1 MMFDREYY
9 FYGKHADMVRKLTTN
24 WNDKIGASVF
34 ERNLDVYEIAPIIGW
49 IYNRKAEVEQIGR
62 AHV

>member
-34 ERNLDVYEIAPIIGW
+34 ERNVMKKTKPVFFEIKCW
-49 IYNRKAEVEQIGR
+49 TTGR
-62 AHV
+62 NYCLITVI

>member
-34 ERNLDVYEIAPIIGW
+34 ERNLDVYEICLLYTSDA
-49 IYNRKAEVEQIGR
+49 ADEL
-62 AHV
+62 